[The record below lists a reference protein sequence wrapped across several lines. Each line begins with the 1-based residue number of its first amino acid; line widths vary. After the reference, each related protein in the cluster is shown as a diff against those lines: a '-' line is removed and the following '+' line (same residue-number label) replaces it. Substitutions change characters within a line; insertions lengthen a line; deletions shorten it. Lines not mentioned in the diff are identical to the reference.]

1 MLTNFVSAHR
11 SSAYHQ
17 PCAPHTRPL
26 RPDYTR
32 YVYAFF
38 SAHFKIGI
46 WIVFVLFWLEDNR
59 VLLKLQ
65 VSIIC
70 SRLRATSVSHLLAS
84 TQPTKCSFLKV
95 WQKNFPGLFVF
106 LVFKKFKV
114 WWLPCS
120 HVCVFSCL
128 LWQTPRWTAM
138 SPWAPMT
145 VESWS
150 WTMTMMKRVSWTFW
164 PRLIL
169 CKNASVRLFSIIVSW
184 ATNIFWVEECQV
196 QHFSGGVSSWK
207 HIVQHYWVT

>member
-70 SRLRATSVSHLLAS
+70 SRLRATSCVSLAS
-84 TQPTKCSFLKV
+84 KYPADKV
-95 WQKNFPGLFVF
+95 LIFKSLTKNFPGLFVY

-114 WWLPCS
+114 WWWLPWS
-120 HVCVFSCL
+120 HVCVLSWL
-128 LWQTPRWTAM
+128 LWQTPRWTVM
-138 SPWAPMT
+138 SPWPPMT

-150 WTMTMMKRVSWTFW
+150 WTMTMMNRVSWTFW
-164 PRLIL
+164 QRLIL

-184 ATNIFWVEECQV
+184 ATNIFWLEECQV
-196 QHFSGGVSSWK
+196 
-207 HIVQHYWVT
+207 